1 MHLRDEGGGKVIL
14 GWLATIRFPGIFQAL
29 PRHLSSSN
37 QVETGLQSS
46 KALAESCQSPPGRL
60 SLQECSVL
68 IRSVWDK
75 VCIKCSKSKQNRK
88 QNQE

>member
-1 MHLRDEGGGKVIL
+1 MRDEGGGKVIL
-14 GWLATIRFPGIFQAL
+14 GWLAMLRFPSIFQAL

-46 KALAESCQSPPGRL
+46 KTLAESCQNPPGRL
-60 SLQECSVL
+60 SLQGCPVL

-88 QNQE
+88 QSQE